1 MTTPNQILQLRIT
14 VIKITT
20 NYKKCNYPCVI
31 NVFKTNQIM
40 QFRQNN
46 GRECFEELRKCGHIS
61 IFQMEMRP
69 QQNQIKTEKITIGV
83 NFILF

>member
-1 MTTPNQILQLRIT
+1 
-14 VIKITT
+14 
-20 NYKKCNYPCVI
+20 
-31 NVFKTNQIM
+31 M

-46 GRECFEELRKCGHIS
+46 GRECFEEL

-69 QQNQIKTEKITIGV
+69 QQNQIKTEKITIRV